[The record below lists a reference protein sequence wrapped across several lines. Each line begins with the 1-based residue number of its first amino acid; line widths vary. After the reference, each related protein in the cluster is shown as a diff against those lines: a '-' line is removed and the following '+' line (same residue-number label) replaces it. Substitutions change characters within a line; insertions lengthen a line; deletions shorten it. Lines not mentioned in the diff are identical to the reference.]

1 MLPTRKQ
8 ILDLVPSALLT
19 FKADDLGKPVSGRT
33 RDSFTL
39 GDGRRISV
47 VTDRIALFDR
57 ILGAVP
63 YKGQVLN
70 QLAAF
75 WFEHTAD
82 IVPNSMIEVLDPNV
96 MLSRHLKRIPMQIVV
111 RGYIT
116 GATPTS
122 LWYSYSQGK
131 REIYG
136 IRFPDGLNKNDMLIK
151 PALTPILRTGPG
163 IMGEMVSAK
172 AVVSR
177 GVVDAKV
184 WDQMCN
190 YARKLFERGKE
201 VAEEAGLI
209 LVDAL
214 YEFGTDPETGALML
228 INELHTPDAS
238 RFWLANS
245 YAARKAARQDPEHFD
260 NEFVYLWYDKQGYD
274 GEGEPPIL
282 PDDIIY
288 EASLRYIQVYEYLT
302 RKTFEPAEYPATER
316 IETAVAPYR
325 APSNG

>member
-8 ILDLVPSALLT
+8 VLDLVPNALLT

-33 RDSFTL
+33 RDSFVME
-39 GDGRRISV
+39 DGRRISV
-47 VTDRIALFDR
+47 VTDRISHFDR

-75 WFEHTAD
+75 WFEHTED
-82 IVPNSMIEVLDPNV
+82 IVPNSMIDVLDPNV
-96 MLSRHLKRIPMQIVV
+96 MLSRHLNRIPMQIVV

-116 GATPTS
+116 GTTPTS
-122 LWYSYSQGK
+122 LWYSYNRGK

-136 IRFPDGLNKNDMLIK
+136 IRFPEGLNKNDLLIK

-163 IMGEMVSAK
+163 IMGEMVSAQ
-172 AVVSR
+172 AVVGR
-177 GVVDAKV
+177 GVIDADI
-184 WDQMCN
+184 WDQMCR
-190 YARKLFERGKE
+190 YARQLFERGQK
-201 VAEEAGLI
+201 VAEEVGLI
-209 LVDAL
+209 MVDAL
-214 YEFGTDPETGALML
+214 YEFGIDDNGTLML

-245 YAARKAARQDPEHFD
+245 YAARKAARQDPDHFD
-260 NEFVYLWYDKQGYD
+260 NEFIYLWYEKQGYH
-274 GEGEPPIL
+274 GKGEPPIL

-288 EASLRYIQVYEYLT
+288 EASLRYIRVYEYLT
-302 RKTFEPAEYPATER
+302 RKSFEPAEYPAADR
-316 IETAVAPYR
+316 IKAALAPFR
-325 APSNG
+325 KEKSKQ